1 MTEKRIM
8 RKNNLNKVTMNKFK
22 ILSVALFASAS
33 AIQAQDINEVKK
45 QIDAEQ
51 FQKAKTSLKSIIKS
65 NPSEGKAF
73 FLLGNIYLNQN
84 VIDSAKIV
92 FNDGLKAKDAAHFNN
107 IGLGQ
112 IDLENNDV
120 AAAKAKFDLVKGQA
134 RKKDFDEYIYIAK
147 AYMDN
152 SHPDYKA
159 ALATLAIAKE
169 KNPTEPQVLLALGNA
184 FYGDKNQNEAFSA
197 YRNAFQ
203 ADNGLIRAK
212 MQLGVLL
219 KGAKAYQEAVAAYN
233 EVIALSPNYGPVY
246 RELAQTYY
254 YWALNVPGRYDQYI
268 KQALTYYEKY
278 MTLTDYSLA
287 SRMRHADFLILAK
300 DYKALEIEANK
311 MKELDNVNPRI
322 YRYLGYAAYENGNY
336 DAAISSLQN
345 FVNNPSNK
353 VIALDYLNLGQ
364 AKIKKGT
371 NADETAVDPALYAEG
386 IGFIKK
392 AVELEPSVADGLG
405 DLGKKF
411 YEKKMFK
418 EAAAILEIATSYNE
432 SKSFLIDNFYL
443 GNSIYFANAGKPVA
457 ERDMVAL
464 KKADIAYGH
473 VIEASPETVDAY
485 ISRARTNSLLEDDQA
500 MIKYYQEYID
510 HITAKG
516 PEELAKSTVKTKLV
530 EAYNTMGAGYAN
542 FDKAKAIESFNKT
555 LTIDPT
561 NKYSIQSLKSLQ

>member
-1 MTEKRIM
+1 
-8 RKNNLNKVTMNKFK
+8 MNKFK
-22 ILSVALFASAS
+22 FLSVAVFASVS
-33 AIQAQDINEVKK
+33 ALQAQNIDEVKK

-51 FQKAKTSLKSIIKS
+51 FQKAKTSLKSIIKAD
-65 NPSEGKAF
+65 PSEGKAY
-73 FLLGNIYLNQN
+73 FLLGSIYLNQS
-84 VIDSAKIV
+84 VIDSAKIT
-92 FNDGLKAKDAAHFNN
+92 FNEGLKAKDAAHFNN

-112 IDLENNDV
+112 IDLENNDA
-120 AAAKAKFDLVKGQA
+120 AAAKAKFELAKSQA

-147 AYMDN
+147 AYMNN

-159 ALATLAIAKE
+159 ALATLALAKE
-169 KNPTEPQVLLALGNA
+169 KNPTEPQILLALGDA
-184 FYGDKNQNEAFSA
+184 FYGDKNQNEAFTS
-197 YRNAFQ
+197 YRSAFQ
-203 ADNGLIRAK
+203 ADNTLIRAK

-254 YWALNVPGRYDQYI
+254 YWGLNVPGRYDQYI

-278 MTLTDYSLA
+278 MSLTDYSLA

-322 YRYLGYAAYENGNY
+322 FRYLGYAAYENGNN
-336 DAAISSLQN
+336 DAAISSLQD

-353 VIALDYLNLGQ
+353 VIAMDYLYLGQ

-371 NADETAVDPALYAEG
+371 NAEGTAVDPALYADG
-386 IGFIKK
+386 IASIKK
-392 AVELEPSVADGLG
+392 AVELEPAVADGLG
-405 DLGKKF
+405 DLGKKY

-418 EAAAILEIATSYNE
+418 EAAAILELATSYKE
-432 SKSFLIDNFYL
+432 SRTFLIDNFYL
-443 GNSIYFANAGKPVA
+443 GNAIYFSNAGKAAA
-457 ERDMVAL
+457 ERDMAAL
-464 KKADIAYGH
+464 KKADAAYAN
-473 VIEASPETVDAY
+473 VLEASPDTVDAY
-485 ISRARTNSLLEDDQA
+485 LSRARTNSLLEDDQA

-510 HITAKG
+510 HVTAKG
-516 PEELAKSTVKTKLV
+516 TEELAKPAVKTKLV

-555 LTIDPT
+555 LAIDPT
-561 NKYSIQSLKSLQ
+561 NKYSLQSLKTLQ

>member
-1 MTEKRIM
+1 
-8 RKNNLNKVTMNKFK
+8 MNKFK
-22 ILSVALFASAS
+22 FLSVALFASAS
-33 AIQAQDINEVKK
+33 VLHAQDINEVKK

-73 FLLGNIYLNQN
+73 FLLGNIYLNQS
-84 VIDSAKIV
+84 VIDSAKISY
-92 FNDGLKAKDAAHFNN
+92 DEGLKAKDNAHFNS

-112 IDLENNDV
+112 IDLEKKDL
-120 AAAKAKFDLVKGQA
+120 AAAKAKFDAAKAQM
-134 RKKDFDEYIYIAK
+134 RKKDFEEYIYIAK

-152 SHPDYKA
+152 SYPDYKA
-159 ALATLAIAKE
+159 ALAVLAQAKE
-169 KNPTEPQVLLALGNA
+169 KNPTEPQVLLALGDA

-197 YRNAFQ
+197 YRSAFQ
-203 ADNGLIRAK
+203 ADNTLIRAK

-254 YWALNVPGRYDQYI
+254 YWALNAPGRYDQYI
-268 KQALTYYEKY
+268 KQALTFYEKY
-278 MTLTDYSLA
+278 MSLTDYSLA

-322 YRYLGYAAYENGNY
+322 FRYLGYAAYENGHI
-336 DAAISSLQN
+336 DEAISSLEQYI
-345 FVNNPSNK
+345 NNPANK
-353 VIALDYLNLGQ
+353 IISLDYVYLGQ

-371 NADETAVDPALYAEG
+371 NAEDTAVDPALYAEG
-386 IGFIKK
+386 ISFIKK
-392 AVELEPSVADGLG
+392 GVELEPSVADGLG
-405 DLGKKF
+405 ELGKKY

-418 EAAAILEIATSYNE
+418 EAAAILEIATSYKE
-432 SKSFLIDNFYL
+432 SKSFLLDNFYL
-443 GNSIYFANAGKPVA
+443 GNAIYFANAGKPVA
-457 ERDMVAL
+457 ERDMESL
-464 KKADIAYGH
+464 KKADAAYAN
-473 VIEASPETVDAY
+473 VLEASPDTVDAY

-510 HITAKG
+510 RITAKG
-516 PEELAKSTVKTKLV
+516 AEELAKPAVKTKLI

-542 FDKAKAIESFNKT
+542 FDKAKAIEHFNKT
-555 LTIDPT
+555 LAIDPT
-561 NKYSIQSLKSLQ
+561 NKYSLQSLKSLQ

>member
-1 MTEKRIM
+1 MKM
-8 RKNNLNKVTMNKFK
+8 NKLNKVTMNKFK
-22 ILSVALFASAS
+22 FLSVAVFASVS
-33 AIQAQDINEVKK
+33 ALQAQNIDEVKK

-51 FQKAKTSLKSIIKS
+51 FQKAKTSLKSIIKAD
-65 NPSEGKAF
+65 PSEGKAY
-73 FLLGNIYLNQN
+73 FLLGSIYLNQS
-84 VIDSAKIV
+84 VIDSAKIT
-92 FNDGLKAKDAAHFNN
+92 FNEGLKAKDAPHFNN

-112 IDLENNDV
+112 IDLENNDA
-120 AAAKAKFDLVKGQA
+120 AAAKAKFELAKSQA

-147 AYMDN
+147 AYMNN

-159 ALATLAIAKE
+159 ALATLALAKE
-169 KNPTEPQVLLALGNA
+169 KNPTEPQILLALGDA
-184 FYGDKNQNEAFSA
+184 FYGDKNQNEAFTS
-197 YRNAFQ
+197 YRSAFQ
-203 ADNGLIRAK
+203 ADNTLIRAK

-254 YWALNVPGRYDQYI
+254 YWGLNVPGRYDQYI

-278 MTLTDYSLA
+278 MSLTDYSLA

-300 DYKALEIEANK
+300 DYKALEVEANK

-322 YRYLGYAAYENGNY
+322 FRYLGYAAYENGNN
-336 DAAISSLQN
+336 DAAISSLQD

-353 VIALDYLNLGQ
+353 VIAMDYLYLGQ

-371 NADETAVDPALYAEG
+371 NAEGTAVDPVLYADG
-386 IGFIKK
+386 IASIKK
-392 AVELEPSVADGLG
+392 AVELEPAVADGLG
-405 DLGKKF
+405 DLGKKY

-418 EAAAILEIATSYNE
+418 EAAAILELATSYKE
-432 SKSFLIDNFYL
+432 SRTFLIDNFYL
-443 GNSIYFANAGKPVA
+443 GNAIYFSNAGKAAA
-457 ERDMVAL
+457 ERDMAAL
-464 KKADIAYGH
+464 KKADTAYAN
-473 VIEASPETVDAY
+473 VLEASPDTVDAY
-485 ISRARTNSLLEDDQA
+485 LSRARTNSLLEDDQA

-510 HITAKG
+510 HVTAKG
-516 PEELAKSTVKTKLV
+516 TEELAKPAVKTKLV

-555 LTIDPT
+555 LAIDPT
-561 NKYSIQSLKSLQ
+561 NKYSLQSLKTLQ

>member
-1 MTEKRIM
+1 
-8 RKNNLNKVTMNKFK
+8 MNKFT

-33 AIQAQDINEVKK
+33 VLHAQDINEVKK

-73 FLLGNIYLNQN
+73 FLLGNIYLNQS
-84 VIDSAKIV
+84 VIDSAKITY
-92 FNDGLKAKDAAHFNN
+92 DEGLKAKDNAHFNS

-112 IDLENNDV
+112 IDLEKKDL
-120 AAAKAKFDLVKGQA
+120 AAAKAKFDAAKAGM
-134 RKKDFDEYIYIAK
+134 RKKDFEEYIYIAK

-152 SHPDYKA
+152 SYPDYKA
-159 ALATLAIAKE
+159 ALAVLAQAKE
-169 KNPTEPQVLLALGNA
+169 KNPTEPQILLALGDA
-184 FYGDKNQNEAFSA
+184 FYGDKNQNEAFTS
-197 YRNAFQ
+197 YRSAFQ
-203 ADNGLIRAK
+203 ADNTLIRAK

-268 KQALTYYEKY
+268 KQALTFYEKY
-278 MTLTDYSLA
+278 MSLTDYSLA

-322 YRYLGYAAYENGNY
+322 FRYLGYAAYENGHI
-336 DAAISSLQN
+336 DEAISSLEQYI
-345 FVNNPSNK
+345 NNPANK
-353 VIALDYLNLGQ
+353 VISLDYLYLGQ

-371 NADETAVDPALYAEG
+371 NADETAVDPVLYAEG
-386 IGFIKK
+386 IALIKK
-392 AVELEPSVADGLG
+392 GVELEPSVADGLG
-405 DLGKKF
+405 DLGKKY
-411 YEKKMFK
+411 YEKKMFA
-418 EAAAILEIATSYNE
+418 EAATILEIATSYKE

-443 GNSIYFANAGKPVA
+443 GNAIYFANAGKPVA
-457 ERDMVAL
+457 ERNMEAL
-464 KKADIAYGH
+464 KKADTAYAN
-473 VIEASPETVDAY
+473 VLEASPDTVDAY

-510 HITAKG
+510 RVTAKG
-516 PEELAKSTVKTKLV
+516 AEELAKQAVKTKLI
-530 EAYNTMGAGYAN
+530 EAYNTMAAGYAN
-542 FDKAKAIESFNKT
+542 FDKPKAIEHFNKT
-555 LTIDPT
+555 LALDPA
-561 NKYSIQSLKSLQ
+561 NKYATQSLKTLQ

>member
-1 MTEKRIM
+1 MEKN
-8 RKNNLNKVTMNKFK
+8 KLNKVKMNKFK
-22 ILSVALFASAS
+22 ILSVALFASAT
-33 AIQAQDINEVKK
+33 ALQAQDLTEVKK
-45 QIDAEQ
+45 AIDAEQ
-51 FQKAKTSLKSIIKS
+51 FQKAKTSLKSIIGS

-73 FLLGNIYLNQN
+73 FLLGNVYLNQN
-84 VIDSAKIV
+84 VIDSAKIAY
-92 FNDGLKAKDAAHFNN
+92 NDGLKAKNNAYFNN

-112 IDLENNDV
+112 IDLENNDA
-120 AAAKAKFDLVKGQA
+120 AAAKAKFEIVKTQM
-134 RKKDFDEYIYIAK
+134 RKKDFEEYIYIAK
-147 AYMDN
+147 AYMN
-152 SHPDYKA
+152 NAHPDYKA
-159 ALATLAIAKE
+159 ALAVLELAKE
-169 KNPTEPQVLLALGNA
+169 KNPEEPQVLLTFGDAY
-184 FYGDKNQNEAFSA
+184 YGDKNQNQAFTS

-203 ADNGLIRAK
+203 ADNTLIRAK

-268 KQALTYYEKY
+268 KQALSFYEKY
-278 MTLTDYSLA
+278 MSLTDYSLA

-322 YRYLGYAAYENGNY
+322 LRYLGYAAFENGNN
-336 DAAISSLQN
+336 DAAISSLQD
-345 FVNNPSNK
+345 FINNPSNK
-353 VIALDYLNLGQ
+353 VIALDYLYLGQ

-371 NADETAVDPALYAEG
+371 NAEGTAVDPALYAEG
-386 IGFIKK
+386 IAVIKK
-392 AVELEPSVADGLG
+392 AVELEPAVADGLG

-418 EAAAILEIATSYNE
+418 EAAAILELATSYKE

-443 GNSIYFANAGKPVA
+443 GNAIYFANAGKPVA
-457 ERDMVAL
+457 ERDMDAL

-473 VIEASPETVDAY
+473 VIEASPDTVDAY
-485 ISRARTNSLLEDDQA
+485 LSRARTNSLLEDDQA

-510 HITAKG
+510 HVTAKG
-516 PEELAKSTVKTKLV
+516 PEELAKPTVKTKLV

-555 LTIDPT
+555 LVIDPT
-561 NKYSIQSLKSLQ
+561 NKYSLQSLKSLQ

>member
-1 MTEKRIM
+1 MKM
-8 RKNNLNKVTMNKFK
+8 NKLNKVTMNKFK
-22 ILSVALFASAS
+22 FLSLTLFASAS
-33 AIQAQDINEVKK
+33 VLHAQDINEVKK

-51 FQKAKTSLKSIIKS
+51 FQKAKTSLKSIIKAD
-65 NPSEGKAF
+65 PAEGKAY

-84 VIDSAKIV
+84 VIDSAKIT
-92 FNDGLKAKDAAHFNN
+92 FNEGLKAKDAAHFNN

-112 IDLENNDV
+112 IDLENNDA
-120 AAAKAKFDLVKGQA
+120 AAAKAKFELAKSQA

-147 AYMDN
+147 AYMNN

-159 ALATLAIAKE
+159 ALATLALAKE
-169 KNPTEPQVLLALGNA
+169 KNPTEPQVLLALGDA
-184 FYGDKNQNEAFSA
+184 FYGDKNQNEAFTS

-203 ADNGLIRAK
+203 ADNTLIRAK

-268 KQALTYYEKY
+268 KQALTFYEKY
-278 MTLTDYSLA
+278 MSLTDYSLA

-322 YRYLGYAAYENGNY
+322 YRYLGYAAFENGNN
-336 DAAISSLQN
+336 DAAISSLQD

-353 VIALDYLNLGQ
+353 IIALDYLYLGQ
-364 AKIKKGT
+364 AKIKKAT
-371 NADETAVDPALYAEG
+371 NAEGTAVDPALYAEG

-392 AVELEPSVADGLG
+392 AVELEPAVADGLG

-418 EAAAILEIATSYNE
+418 EAAAILELATSYKE
-432 SKSFLIDNFYL
+432 SRTFLIDNFYL
-443 GNSIYFANAGKPVA
+443 GNAIYFSNAGKVVA
-457 ERDMVAL
+457 ERDMAAL
-464 KKADIAYGH
+464 KKADAAYAN
-473 VIEASPETVDAY
+473 VLEASPDTVDAY
-485 ISRARTNSLLEDDQA
+485 LSRARTNSLLEDDQA

-510 HITAKG
+510 HVTAKG
-516 PEELAKSTVKTKLV
+516 AEELAKPAVKTKLI
-530 EAYNTMGAGYAN
+530 EAYNTMAAGYAN
-542 FDKAKAIESFNKT
+542 FDKPKAIEHFNKT
-555 LTIDPT
+555 LALDPA
-561 NKYSIQSLKSLQ
+561 NKYATQSLKTLQ

>member
-1 MTEKRIM
+1 MEMNK
-8 RKNNLNKVTMNKFK
+8 LNKVTMNKFK
-22 ILSVALFASAS
+22 ILSVAFFASAS
-33 AIQAQDINEVKK
+33 ALQAQDINEVKK

-51 FQKAKTSLKSIIKS
+51 FQKAKTALKSIIKS

-73 FLLGNIYLNQN
+73 FLLGNIYLNQS
-84 VIDSAKIV
+84 VIDSAKITY
-92 FNDGLKAKDAAHFNN
+92 NEGLKAKDGAHFNN

-120 AAAKAKFDLVKGQA
+120 VAAKAKFETAKSQA
-134 RKKDFDEYIYIAK
+134 RKKDFDEYIYIAN

-169 KNPTEPQVLLALGNA
+169 KNPTEPHVLLALGDA

-203 ADNGLIRAK
+203 ADNTLIRAK

-278 MTLTDYSLA
+278 MSLTDYSLA

-311 MKELDNVNPRI
+311 MKELDKVNPRI
-322 YRYLGYAAYENGNY
+322 FRYLGYAAYENGNV
-336 DAAISSLQN
+336 DAAISSLQD

-353 VIALDYLNLGQ
+353 VIPLDYLYLGQ

-371 NADETAVDPALYAEG
+371 NAEETAVDPALYAEG
-386 IGFIKK
+386 IAFIKK
-392 AVELEPSVADGLG
+392 AIELEPSVADGLG
-405 DLGKKF
+405 DLGKKY

-418 EAAAILEIATSYNE
+418 EAAAILELATSYKE

-443 GNSIYFANAGKPVA
+443 GNAIYFSNAGKVVA
-457 ERDMVAL
+457 ERDMAAL

-510 HITAKG
+510 HVTAKG
-516 PEELAKSTVKTKLV
+516 AEELAKPNVKTKLV
-530 EAYNTMGAGYAN
+530 EAYNTMAAGYAN
-542 FDKAKAIESFNKT
+542 FDKAKAIENFNKT

-561 NKYSIQSLKSLQ
+561 NKYSLQSLKTLQ

>member
-1 MTEKRIM
+1 MEKN
-8 RKNNLNKVTMNKFK
+8 KLNKVKMNKFK
-22 ILSVALFASAS
+22 ILSVALFASAT
-33 AIQAQDINEVKK
+33 ALQAQDLTEVKK
-45 QIDAEQ
+45 AIDAEQ
-51 FQKAKTSLKSIIKS
+51 FQKAKTSLKSIIGS

-73 FLLGNIYLNQN
+73 FLLGNVYLNQN
-84 VIDSAKIV
+84 VIDSAKIAY
-92 FNDGLKAKDAAHFNN
+92 NDGLKAKNNAYFNN

-112 IDLENNDV
+112 IDLENNDA
-120 AAAKAKFDLVKGQA
+120 AAAKAKFEIVKTQM
-134 RKKDFDEYIYIAK
+134 RKKDFEEYIYIAK
-147 AYMDN
+147 AYMN
-152 SHPDYKA
+152 NAHPDYKA
-159 ALATLAIAKE
+159 ALAVLELAKE
-169 KNPTEPQVLLALGNA
+169 KNPEEPQVLLTLGDA
-184 FYGDKNQNEAFSA
+184 YYGDKNQNQAFTS

-203 ADNGLIRAK
+203 ADNTLIRAK

-268 KQALTYYEKY
+268 KQALSFYEKY
-278 MTLTDYSLA
+278 MSLTDYSLA

-322 YRYLGYAAYENGNY
+322 LRYLGYAAFENGNN
-336 DAAISSLQN
+336 DAAISSLQD
-345 FVNNPSNK
+345 FINNPSNK
-353 VIALDYLNLGQ
+353 VIALDYLYLGQ

-371 NADETAVDPALYAEG
+371 NAEGTAVDPALYAEG
-386 IGFIKK
+386 IAVIKK
-392 AVELEPSVADGLG
+392 AVELEPAVADGLG

-418 EAAAILEIATSYNE
+418 EAAAILELATSYKE

-443 GNSIYFANAGKPVA
+443 GNAIYFANAGKPVA
-457 ERDMVAL
+457 ERDMDAL

-473 VIEASPETVDAY
+473 VIEASPDTVDAY
-485 ISRARTNSLLEDDQA
+485 LSRARTNSLLEDDQA

-510 HITAKG
+510 HVTAKG
-516 PEELAKSTVKTKLV
+516 PEELAKPTVKTKLV

-555 LTIDPT
+555 LVIDPT
-561 NKYSIQSLKSLQ
+561 NKYSLQSLKSLQ

>member
-1 MTEKRIM
+1 MKM
-8 RKNNLNKVTMNKFK
+8 NKLNKVTMNKFK
-22 ILSVALFASAS
+22 FLSLTLFASAS
-33 AIQAQDINEVKK
+33 VLHAQDINEVKK

-51 FQKAKTSLKSIIKS
+51 FQKAKTSLKSIIKAD
-65 NPSEGKAF
+65 PAEGKAY

-84 VIDSAKIV
+84 VIDSAKIT
-92 FNDGLKAKDAAHFNN
+92 FNEGLKAKDAAHFNN

-112 IDLENNDV
+112 IDLENNDA
-120 AAAKAKFDLVKGQA
+120 AAAKAKFELAKSQA

-147 AYMDN
+147 AYMNN

-159 ALATLAIAKE
+159 ALATLALAKE
-169 KNPTEPQVLLALGNA
+169 KNPTEPQVLLALGDA
-184 FYGDKNQNEAFSA
+184 FYGDKNQNEAFTS

-203 ADNGLIRAK
+203 ADNTLIRAK

-278 MTLTDYSLA
+278 MSLTDYSLA

-322 YRYLGYAAYENGNY
+322 YRYLGYAAFENGNN
-336 DAAISSLQN
+336 DAAISSLQD

-353 VIALDYLNLGQ
+353 VIALDYLYLGQ
-364 AKIKKGT
+364 AKIKKAT
-371 NADETAVDPALYAEG
+371 NPEGTAVDPALYAEG

-392 AVELEPSVADGLG
+392 AVELEPAVADGLG

-418 EAAAILEIATSYNE
+418 EAAAILELATSYKE
-432 SKSFLIDNFYL
+432 SRTFLIDNFYL
-443 GNSIYFANAGKPVA
+443 GNAIYFSNAGKVVA
-457 ERDMVAL
+457 ERDMAAL
-464 KKADIAYGH
+464 KKADAAYAN
-473 VIEASPETVDAY
+473 VLEASPDTVDAY
-485 ISRARTNSLLEDDQA
+485 LSRARTNSLLEDDQA

-510 HITAKG
+510 HVTAKG
-516 PEELAKSTVKTKLV
+516 AEELAKPAVKTKLI
-530 EAYNTMGAGYAN
+530 EAYNTMAAGYAN
-542 FDKAKAIESFNKT
+542 FDKPKAIEHFNKT
-555 LTIDPT
+555 LALDPA
-561 NKYSIQSLKSLQ
+561 NKYATQSLKTLQ

>member
-1 MTEKRIM
+1 
-8 RKNNLNKVTMNKFK
+8 MNKFK
-22 ILSVALFASAS
+22 ILSVALFASAT
-33 AIQAQDINEVKK
+33 ALQAQDLTEVKK
-45 QIDAEQ
+45 AIDAEQ
-51 FQKAKTSLKSIIKS
+51 FQKAKTSLKSIIGS

-73 FLLGNIYLNQN
+73 FLLGNVYLNQN
-84 VIDSAKIV
+84 VIDSAKIAY
-92 FNDGLKAKDAAHFNN
+92 NDGLKAKNNAYFNN

-112 IDLENNDV
+112 IDLENNDA
-120 AAAKAKFDLVKGQA
+120 AAAKAKFEIVKTQM
-134 RKKDFDEYIYIAK
+134 RKKDFEEYIYIAK
-147 AYMDN
+147 AYMN
-152 SHPDYKA
+152 NAHPDYKA
-159 ALATLAIAKE
+159 ALAVLELAKE
-169 KNPTEPQVLLALGNA
+169 KNPEEPQVLLTFGDAY
-184 FYGDKNQNEAFSA
+184 YGDKNQNQAFTS

-203 ADNGLIRAK
+203 ADNTLIRAK

-268 KQALTYYEKY
+268 KQALSFYEKY
-278 MTLTDYSLA
+278 MSLTDYSLA

-322 YRYLGYAAYENGNY
+322 LRYLGYAAFENGNN
-336 DAAISSLQN
+336 DAAISSLQD
-345 FVNNPSNK
+345 FINNPSNK
-353 VIALDYLNLGQ
+353 VIALDYLYLGQ

-371 NADETAVDPALYAEG
+371 NAEGTAVDPALYAEG
-386 IGFIKK
+386 IAVIKK
-392 AVELEPSVADGLG
+392 AVELEPAVADGLG

-418 EAAAILEIATSYNE
+418 EAAAILELATSYKE

-443 GNSIYFANAGKPVA
+443 GNAIYFANAGKPVA
-457 ERDMVAL
+457 ERDMDAL

-473 VIEASPETVDAY
+473 VIEASPDTVDAY
-485 ISRARTNSLLEDDQA
+485 LSRARTNSLLEDDQA

-510 HITAKG
+510 HVTAKG
-516 PEELAKSTVKTKLV
+516 PEELAKPTVKTKLV

-555 LTIDPT
+555 LVIDPT
-561 NKYSIQSLKSLQ
+561 NKYSLQSLKSLQ

>member
-1 MTEKRIM
+1 MNK
-8 RKNNLNKVTMNKFK
+8 LNKFTMNKFK
-22 ILSVALFASAS
+22 IFSVALFASAS
-33 AIQAQDINEVKK
+33 ALQAQDINEVKK

-51 FQKAKTSLKSIIKS
+51 FQKAKTSLKSIIKAD
-65 NPSEGKAF
+65 PSEGKAY

-84 VIDSAKIV
+84 VIDSAKITY
-92 FNDGLKAKDAAHFNN
+92 NDGLKAKDAAHFNN

-120 AAAKAKFDLVKGQA
+120 TAAKAKFELAKSQA

-147 AYMDN
+147 AYMNN

-159 ALATLAIAKE
+159 ALATLQVAKE
-169 KNPTEPQVLLALGNA
+169 KNPTEPQVLLALGDA

-203 ADNGLIRAK
+203 ADNTLIRAK

-254 YWALNVPGRYDQYI
+254 YWASNVPGRYEQYI
-268 KQALTYYEKY
+268 KQALGYYEKY
-278 MTLTDYSLA
+278 MSLTDYSLA

-300 DYKALEIEANK
+300 DYKALEIEATK

-322 YRYLGYAAYENGNY
+322 LRYLGYAAYENGNN
-336 DAAISSLQN
+336 DAAISSLQE
-345 FVNNPSNK
+345 FVNDPTNK
-353 VIALDYLNLGQ
+353 VIPLDYLYLGQ

-371 NADETAVDPALYAEG
+371 NAEGTAVDPALYAEG
-386 IGFIKK
+386 IASIKK

-405 DLGKKF
+405 DLGKKY
-411 YEKKMFK
+411 YEKKMFN
-418 EAAAILEIATSYNE
+418 EAAAILEIATSYKE

-443 GNSIYFANAGKPVA
+443 GNAIYFSNAGKAVA
-457 ERDMVAL
+457 ERDMAAL
-464 KKADIAYGH
+464 KKADIAYAN
-473 VIEASPETVDAY
+473 VLEASPETVDAY

-510 HITAKG
+510 HVSAKG
-516 PEELAKSTVKTKLV
+516 PEELAKPAVKTKLI
-530 EAYNTMGAGYAN
+530 EAYNTMAAGYAN
-542 FDKAKAIESFNKT
+542 FDKAKAIENFNKT
-555 LTIDPT
+555 LAIDPT
-561 NKYSIQSLKSLQ
+561 NKYSLQSLKSLQ

>member
-1 MTEKRIM
+1 
-8 RKNNLNKVTMNKFK
+8 MNKFT

-33 AIQAQDINEVKK
+33 VLHAQDINEVKK

-65 NPSEGKAF
+65 DPSEGKAY
-73 FLLGNIYLNQN
+73 FLLGNIYLNQS
-84 VIDSAKIV
+84 VIDSAKISY
-92 FNDGLKAKDAAHFNN
+92 DEGLKAKDNAHFNS

-112 IDLENNDV
+112 IDLEKKDL
-120 AAAKAKFDLVKGQA
+120 AAAKAKFDAAKA
-134 RKKDFDEYIYIAK
+134 EMRKKDFEEYIYIAK

-152 SHPDYKA
+152 SYPDYKA
-159 ALATLAIAKE
+159 ALAVLAQAKE
-169 KNPTEPQVLLALGNA
+169 KNPTEPQVLLALGDA

-203 ADNGLIRAK
+203 ADNTLIRAK

-268 KQALTYYEKY
+268 KQALTFYEKY
-278 MTLTDYSLA
+278 MSLTDYSLA

-322 YRYLGYAAYENGNY
+322 FRYLGYAAYENGHI
-336 DAAISSLQN
+336 DEAISSLEQYI
-345 FVNNPSNK
+345 NNPANK
-353 VIALDYLNLGQ
+353 VISLDYLYLGQ

-371 NADETAVDPALYAEG
+371 NADETAVDPVLYAEG
-386 IGFIKK
+386 IALIKK
-392 AVELEPSVADGLG
+392 GVELEPSVADGLG
-405 DLGKKF
+405 DLGKKY
-411 YEKKMFK
+411 YEKKMFA
-418 EAAAILEIATSYNE
+418 EAATILEIATSYKE

-443 GNSIYFANAGKPVA
+443 GNAIYFANAGKPVA
-457 ERDMVAL
+457 ERNMEAL
-464 KKADIAYGH
+464 KKADTAYAN
-473 VIEASPETVDAY
+473 VLEASPDTVDAY

-510 HITAKG
+510 RVTAKG
-516 PEELAKSTVKTKLV
+516 AEELAKQAVKTKLI
-530 EAYNTMGAGYAN
+530 EAYNTMAAGYAN
-542 FDKAKAIESFNKT
+542 FDKPKAIEHFNKT
-555 LTIDPT
+555 LALDPA
-561 NKYSIQSLKSLQ
+561 NKYATQSLKTLQ

>member
-1 MTEKRIM
+1 MEKN
-8 RKNNLNKVTMNKFK
+8 KLNKVKMNKFK
-22 ILSVALFASAS
+22 ILSVALFASAT
-33 AIQAQDINEVKK
+33 ALQAQDLTEVKK
-45 QIDAEQ
+45 AIDAEQ
-51 FQKAKTSLKSIIKS
+51 FQKAKTSLKSIIGS

-73 FLLGNIYLNQN
+73 FLLGNVYLNQN
-84 VIDSAKIV
+84 VIDSAKIAY
-92 FNDGLKAKDAAHFNN
+92 NDGLKAKNNAYFNN

-112 IDLENNDV
+112 IDLENNDA
-120 AAAKAKFDLVKGQA
+120 AAAKAKFEIVKTQM
-134 RKKDFDEYIYIAK
+134 RKKDFEEYIYIAK
-147 AYMDN
+147 AYMN
-152 SHPDYKA
+152 NAHPDYKA
-159 ALATLAIAKE
+159 ALAVLELAKE
-169 KNPTEPQVLLALGNA
+169 KNPEEPQVLLTLGDA
-184 FYGDKNQNEAFSA
+184 YYGDKNQNQAFTS

-203 ADNGLIRAK
+203 ADNTLIRAK

-268 KQALTYYEKY
+268 KQALSFYEKY
-278 MTLTDYSLA
+278 MSLTDYSLA

-322 YRYLGYAAYENGNY
+322 LRYLGYAAFENGNN
-336 DAAISSLQN
+336 DAAISSLQD
-345 FVNNPSNK
+345 FINNPSNK
-353 VIALDYLNLGQ
+353 VIALDYLYLGQ

-371 NADETAVDPALYAEG
+371 NAEGTAVDPALYAEG
-386 IGFIKK
+386 IAVIKK
-392 AVELEPSVADGLG
+392 AVELEPAVADGLG

-418 EAAAILEIATSYNE
+418 EAATILELATSYKE

-443 GNSIYFANAGKPVA
+443 GNAIYFANAGKPVA
-457 ERDMVAL
+457 ERDMDAL

-473 VIEASPETVDAY
+473 VIEASPDTVDAY
-485 ISRARTNSLLEDDQA
+485 LSRARTNSLLEDDQA

-510 HITAKG
+510 HVTAKG
-516 PEELAKSTVKTKLV
+516 PEELAKPTVKTKLV

-555 LTIDPT
+555 LGIDPT
-561 NKYSIQSLKSLQ
+561 NKYSLQSLKSLQ

>member
-1 MTEKRIM
+1 MNK
-8 RKNNLNKVTMNKFK
+8 LNKVTMNKFK

-33 AIQAQDINEVKK
+33 ALQAQDINEVKK

-73 FLLGNIYLNQN
+73 FLLGNIYLNQS
-84 VIDSAKIV
+84 VADSAKIT
-92 FNDGLKAKDAAHFNN
+92 FNEGLKAKDAAHFNN

-120 AAAKAKFDLVKGQA
+120 AAAKAKFELAKSQA

-147 AYMDN
+147 AYMNN

-159 ALATLAIAKE
+159 ALATLQIAKE
-169 KNPTEPQVLLALGNA
+169 KNPTEPQVLLALGDA

-203 ADNGLIRAK
+203 ADNTLIRAK

-278 MTLTDYSLA
+278 MSLTDYSLA

-300 DYKALEIEANK
+300 DYKALEVEANK

-322 YRYLGYAAYENGNY
+322 YRYLGYAAYENGNN
-336 DAAISSLQN
+336 DGAISSLQD
-345 FVNNPSNK
+345 FVNNPTNK
-353 VIALDYLNLGQ
+353 VIPLDYLYLGQ

-371 NADETAVDPALYAEG
+371 NAEGTAVDPALYAEG
-386 IGFIKK
+386 IASIKK

-405 DLGKKF
+405 DLGKKY

-418 EAAAILEIATSYNE
+418 EAAAILEIATSYKE

-443 GNSIYFANAGKPVA
+443 GNAIYFSNAGKAVA
-457 ERDMVAL
+457 ERDMTAL
-464 KKADIAYGH
+464 KKADIAYAN
-473 VIEASPETVDAY
+473 VLEASPETVDAY

-510 HITAKG
+510 HVTAKG
-516 PEELAKSTVKTKLV
+516 PEELAKPAVKTKLI
-530 EAYNTMGAGYAN
+530 EAYNTMAAGYAN
-542 FDKAKAIESFNKT
+542 FDKAKAIENFNKT
-555 LTIDPT
+555 LAIDPT
-561 NKYSIQSLKSLQ
+561 NKYSLQSLKSLQ

>member
-1 MTEKRIM
+1 MNK
-8 RKNNLNKVTMNKFK
+8 LNKVTMNKFK
-22 ILSVALFASAS
+22 FLSVAVFASVS
-33 AIQAQDINEVKK
+33 ALQAQNIDEVKK

-51 FQKAKTSLKSIIKS
+51 FQKAKTSLKSIIKAD
-65 NPSEGKAF
+65 PSEGKAY
-73 FLLGNIYLNQN
+73 FLLGSIYLNQS
-84 VIDSAKIV
+84 VIDSAKIT
-92 FNDGLKAKDAAHFNN
+92 FNEGLKAKDAAHFNN

-112 IDLENNDV
+112 IDLENNDA
-120 AAAKAKFDLVKGQA
+120 AAAKAKFELAKSQA

-147 AYMDN
+147 AYMNN

-159 ALATLAIAKE
+159 ALATLALAKE
-169 KNPTEPQVLLALGNA
+169 KNPTEPQILLALGDA
-184 FYGDKNQNEAFSA
+184 FYGDKNQNEAFTS
-197 YRNAFQ
+197 YRSAFQ
-203 ADNGLIRAK
+203 ADNTLIRAK

-254 YWALNVPGRYDQYI
+254 YWGLNVPGRYDQYI

-278 MTLTDYSLA
+278 MSLTDYSLA

-322 YRYLGYAAYENGNY
+322 FRYLGYAAYENGNN
-336 DAAISSLQN
+336 DAAISSLQD

-353 VIALDYLNLGQ
+353 VIAMDYLYLGQ

-371 NADETAVDPALYAEG
+371 NAEGTAVDPALYADG
-386 IGFIKK
+386 IASIKK
-392 AVELEPSVADGLG
+392 AVELEPAVADGLG
-405 DLGKKF
+405 DLGKKY

-418 EAAAILEIATSYNE
+418 EAAAILELATSYKE
-432 SKSFLIDNFYL
+432 SRTFLIDNFYL
-443 GNSIYFANAGKPVA
+443 GNAIYFSNAGKAAA
-457 ERDMVAL
+457 ERDMAAL
-464 KKADIAYGH
+464 KKADAAYAN
-473 VIEASPETVDAY
+473 VLEASPDTVDAY
-485 ISRARTNSLLEDDQA
+485 LSRARTNSLLEDDQA

-510 HITAKG
+510 HVTAKG
-516 PEELAKSTVKTKLV
+516 TEELAKPAVKTKLV

-555 LTIDPT
+555 LAIDPT
-561 NKYSIQSLKSLQ
+561 NKYSLQSLKTLQ

>member
-1 MTEKRIM
+1 MNK
-8 RKNNLNKVTMNKFK
+8 LNKFTMNKFK
-22 ILSVALFASAS
+22 IFSVALFASAS
-33 AIQAQDINEVKK
+33 ALQAQDINEVKK

-51 FQKAKTSLKSIIKS
+51 FQKAKTSLKSIIKAD
-65 NPSEGKAF
+65 PSEGKAY

-84 VIDSAKIV
+84 VIDSAKITY
-92 FNDGLKAKDAAHFNN
+92 NDGLKAKDAAHFNN

-120 AAAKAKFDLVKGQA
+120 AAAKAKFELAKSQA

-147 AYMDN
+147 AYMNN

-159 ALATLAIAKE
+159 ALATLQVAKE
-169 KNPTEPQVLLALGNA
+169 KNPTEPQVLLALGDA

-203 ADNGLIRAK
+203 ADNTLIRAK

-254 YWALNVPGRYDQYI
+254 YWASNVPGRYEQYI
-268 KQALTYYEKY
+268 KQALGYYEKY
-278 MTLTDYSLA
+278 MSLTDYSLA

-300 DYKALEIEANK
+300 DYKALEIEATK

-322 YRYLGYAAYENGNY
+322 LRYLGYAAYENGNN
-336 DAAISSLQN
+336 DAAISSLQE
-345 FVNNPSNK
+345 FVNDPTNK
-353 VIALDYLNLGQ
+353 VIPLDYLYLGQ

-371 NADETAVDPALYAEG
+371 NAEGTAVDPALYAEG
-386 IGFIKK
+386 IASIKK

-405 DLGKKF
+405 DLGKKY
-411 YEKKMFK
+411 YEKKMFN
-418 EAAAILEIATSYNE
+418 EAAAILEIATSYKE

-443 GNSIYFANAGKPVA
+443 GNAIYFSNAGKAVA
-457 ERDMVAL
+457 ERDMAAL
-464 KKADIAYGH
+464 KKADIAYAN
-473 VIEASPETVDAY
+473 VLEASPETVDAY

-510 HITAKG
+510 HVSAKG
-516 PEELAKSTVKTKLV
+516 PEELAKPAVKTKLI
-530 EAYNTMGAGYAN
+530 EAYNTMAAGYAN
-542 FDKAKAIESFNKT
+542 FDKAKAIENFNKT
-555 LTIDPT
+555 LAIDPT
-561 NKYSIQSLKSLQ
+561 NKYSLQSLKSLQ

>member
-1 MTEKRIM
+1 
-8 RKNNLNKVTMNKFK
+8 MNKFT

-33 AIQAQDINEVKK
+33 VLHAQDINEVKK

-65 NPSEGKAF
+65 DPSEGKAY
-73 FLLGNIYLNQN
+73 FLLGNIYLNQS
-84 VIDSAKIV
+84 VIDSAKISY
-92 FNDGLKAKDAAHFNN
+92 DEGLKAKDNAHFNS

-112 IDLENNDV
+112 IDLEKKDL
-120 AAAKAKFDLVKGQA
+120 AAAKAKFDAAKA
-134 RKKDFDEYIYIAK
+134 EMRKKDFEEYIYIAK

-152 SHPDYKA
+152 SYPDYKA
-159 ALATLAIAKE
+159 ALAVLAQAKE
-169 KNPTEPQVLLALGNA
+169 KNPTEPQVLLALGDA
-184 FYGDKNQNEAFSA
+184 FYGDKNQNEAFTS
-197 YRNAFQ
+197 YRSAFQ
-203 ADNGLIRAK
+203 ADNTLIRAK

-268 KQALTYYEKY
+268 KQALTFYEKY
-278 MTLTDYSLA
+278 MSLTDYSLA

-322 YRYLGYAAYENGNY
+322 FRYLGYAAYENGHI
-336 DAAISSLQN
+336 DEAISSLEQYI
-345 FVNNPSNK
+345 NNPANK
-353 VIALDYLNLGQ
+353 VISLDYLYLGQ

-371 NADETAVDPALYAEG
+371 NADETAVDPVLYAEG
-386 IGFIKK
+386 IALIKK
-392 AVELEPSVADGLG
+392 GVELEPSVADGLG
-405 DLGKKF
+405 DLGKKY
-411 YEKKMFK
+411 YEKKMFA
-418 EAAAILEIATSYNE
+418 EAATILEIATSYKE

-443 GNSIYFANAGKPVA
+443 GNAIYFANAGKPVA
-457 ERDMVAL
+457 ERNMEAL
-464 KKADIAYGH
+464 KKADTAYAN
-473 VIEASPETVDAY
+473 VLEASPDTVDAY

-510 HITAKG
+510 RVTAKG
-516 PEELAKSTVKTKLV
+516 AEELAKQAVKTKLI
-530 EAYNTMGAGYAN
+530 EAYNTMAAGYAN
-542 FDKAKAIESFNKT
+542 FDKPKAIEHFNKT
-555 LTIDPT
+555 LALDPA
-561 NKYSIQSLKSLQ
+561 NKYATQSLKTLQ